1 MLSNRFDCITP
12 NTAMSLKLLPL
23 LASICLLAA
32 CIKADDNADLNDVNQ
47 ADRDF
52 IFKASFANSNEL
64 AISRLADT
72 VASDSA
78 VRNFAH
84 QLVEKHR
91 ALRLSFDKVASGFS
105 YYAGDSLNAGSLALQ
120 QQLLILNGRAFD
132 SVYIHSRLANQTLLL
147 NSFNEEVNNGIN
159 TRLKAFA
166 AANISLLQSN
176 KKTADSLAQ
185 FFK

>member
-1 MLSNRFDCITP
+1 
-12 NTAMSLKLLPL
+12 MSIKFFS
-23 LASICLLAA
+23 LAVVICSLAA
-32 CIKADDNADLNDVNQ
+32 CIKADDNANLNDVNQ

-72 VASDSA
+72 VASDTA
-78 VRNFAH
+78 LRKFAH
-84 QLVEKHR
+84 QLVEKHS
-91 ALRLSFDKVASGFS
+91 ALRSSFDKVASGFS
-105 YYAGDSLNAGSLALQ
+105 YYAGDSLNAESLALQ
-120 QQLLILNGRAFD
+120 QQLLGLNGRAFD

-159 TRLKAFA
+159 TKLKAFA
-166 AANISLLQSN
+166 AANIPLLQAN
-176 KKTADSLAQ
+176 KKTADSLVQ